1 MSLREFAD
9 RYYLSEPT
17 LKRWR
22 DPAKLP
28 PYGKLLFESM
38 IRIKELEKKTKLLD
52 DMAEYFNNQKTKPLW
67 YNFIVYK
74 GYFSFR
80 LVNG

>member
-1 MSLREFAD
+1 MKTLSLVDQCCEAYGVSLREFAE
-9 RYYLSEPT
+9 RYNLSEPT

-28 PYGKLLFESM
+28 AYGKLLFESM

-52 DMAEYFNNQKTKPLW
+52 DMADYFNNQKMK
-67 YNFIVYK
+67 
-74 GYFSFR
+74 
-80 LVNG
+80 

>member
-9 RYYLSEPT
+9 HYKLSEPT

-22 DPAKLP
+22 DPTKLP
-28 PYGKLLFESM
+28 NYGKLLFESM

-52 DMAEYFNNQKTKPLW
+52 DMAT
-67 YNFIVYK
+67 
-74 GYFSFR
+74 YFSNY
-80 LVNG
+80 V